1 MSALELR
8 SVTCCVRSSGGAP
21 RLNFGVFYAG
31 FGHVFR
37 RFGLFLALAP
47 AGIVQRLAA
56 QKWEKSLEEL
66 GETCRLSPE
75 DTLGSEY
82 LQ

>member
-37 RFGLFLALAP
+37 RFGLFLALVPEGDPKGWQHKSRSRRFLLTPIPWRPQEVAGTP
-47 AGIVQRLAA
+47 AGPR
-56 QKWEKSLEEL
+56 
-66 GETCRLSPE
+66 
-75 DTLGSEY
+75 
-82 LQ
+82 